1 MRHGMRSDQARAR
14 PAGDYLVA
22 AVTRP
27 PPPPETGREAETAP
41 RPYWERRRAASAELM
56 RPAESAAEMS
66 ELRRAE
72 SPAAA
77 SCAASLS

>member
-14 PAGDYLVA
+14 PSGDYLVA

-27 PPPPETGREAETAP
+27 PPPETGWEAETAP
-41 RPYWERRRAASAELM
+41 RPYCERRRAASAELM

-72 SPAAA
+72 SPTAA